1 METGTITP
9 TPPSTTAPSLS
20 LVMPCYNEE
29 AGVAQTVRR
38 TLQAFERA
46 EIALEIVAVDN
57 GSSDRTGEV
66 LRGLAAAHPCI
77 LVHRVEVN
85 EGYGNGVLA
94 GLPRCTAPW
103 VGIVPADGQ
112 VDAED
117 AVRLFE
123 DALATREPVLAKARR
138 RFRMDGWKRKL
149 VSIGYNA
156 FFRALWPGI
165 DSLDIN
171 GLPKIM
177 PRELVV
183 RMALSSRQWLL
194 DPEIMIKAHLLGVRV
209 LEYNVF
215 ARMRGTGL
223 SHVRAATCWEF
234 FRGVLRFRFSAELRR
249 WRAGARRT
257 QASELTVA
265 ARKGE

>member
-1 METGTITP
+1 MESGTIQP
-9 TPPSTTAPSLS
+9 TTANAAPSLS
-20 LVMPCYNEE
+20 LVMPCFNEE
-29 AGVAQTVRR
+29 AGVEQTVRR

-46 EIALEIVAVDN
+46 EIALELVTVDN
-57 GSSDRTGEV
+57 GSTDGTGEV
-66 LRGLAAAHPCI
+66 LRALAAAHPAI
-77 LVHRVEVN
+77 VVHRVEVN

-94 GLPRCTAPW
+94 GLPRCRGSW
-103 VGIVPADGQ
+103 VGVIPADGQ

-123 DALATREPVLAKARR
+123 DAVATREPVLAKARR
-138 RFRMDGWKRKL
+138 RFRMDGWKRKF

-156 FFRALWPGI
+156 FFRVLFPGI

-177 PRELVV
+177 PRELIG
-183 RMALSSRQWLL
+183 RMDLSSRHWLL
-194 DPEIMIKAHLLGVRV
+194 DPEIMIKAHFLGVRV

-223 SHVRAATCWEF
+223 SHVRASTCWEF
-234 FRGVLRFRFSAELRR
+234 FKGILRFRFSPELRR
-249 WRAGARRT
+249 WRASIRRAPA
-257 QASELTVA
+257 QELTPVA